1 MWRENTRPRLQ
12 VGDNE
17 EELVQQNNVNEK
29 VFANSSKSEAV
40 FVIKGGYDQEPADQ
54 QKMATALVEQI
65 NANQQSF
72 CKL

>member
-1 MWRENTRPRLQ
+1 MQ

-40 FVIKGGYDQEPADQ
+40 FVIKFRHDQEPADP
-54 QKMATALVEQI
+54 QKVVTDLFEQT
-65 NANQQSF
+65 NVNQQSF
-72 CKL
+72 CKI